1 MPIKVSALN
10 ANFSSPNADL
20 RCLKHESVKEG
31 YPLKSGYF
39 TDTGSS
45 NMKTVADRHR
55 HPTYHNMH

>member
-39 TDTGSS
+39 TDIGLSR
-45 NMKTVADRHR
+45 MKTVADKRR
-55 HPTYHNMH
+55 HPAYYNKH